1 MSLGSAAAG
10 ILLREEAVAAVTR
23 HQAVPGQ

>member
-1 MSLGSAAAG
+1 MSQGPAAAG

-23 HQAVPGQ
+23 YQAVPGQ